1 MVGLS
6 KRGTV
11 MTDLSHLDALTA
23 RLARETSRLEAATND
38 NERAFRARAIVFC
51 EKEIEAEY
59 KFLGID
65 KTVSCDLSDDELLA
79 ALTEK

>member
-1 MVGLS
+1 MVSLS
-6 KRGTV
+6 KRGTA

-38 NERAFRARAIVFC
+38 NERSFRTRQIVSC
-51 EKEIEAEY
+51 KKEISSEY

-65 KTVSCDLSDDELLA
+65 ETVSCDLSDDELLA